1 MRVVKILGE
10 HGNYTV
16 LFEDEPWQQSSRLQY
31 QLEVER
37 SARSTGLSRYL
48 NLRLARVLEPSYIA
62 EAWRSLGLGPSLCA
76 KGFSNSAGVLQ
87 CRGVV
92 LCIND
97 RVGAVSSK
105 RQFMFHVAWSP
116 RQPTFERHC
125 LYAVVEV
132 PQI

>member
-16 LFEDEPWQQSSRLQY
+16 LFEDESWQQSSRLEY
-31 QLEVER
+31 QHEVER
-37 SARSTGLSRYL
+37 SAREVGKGAGLRKK
-48 NLRLARVLEPSYIA
+48 A
-62 EAWRSLGLGPSLCA
+62 EARRSLGLGLGPRWPPNLCA
-76 KGFSNSAGVLQ
+76 KSKGLSKSAGVLQ

-97 RVGAVSSK
+97 RVGASSK

-125 LYAVVEV
+125 LYAVVGV

>member
-62 EAWRSLGLGPSLCA
+62 EARRSLGLGPSLCA
-76 KGFSNSAGVLQ
+76 KGFSNSAGRAPVPRSGSVHQ
-87 CRGVV
+87 RPGGGQSAAS
-92 LCIND
+92 D
-97 RVGAVSSK
+97 SSC
-105 RQFMFHVAWSP
+105 F
-116 RQPTFERHC
+116 T
-125 LYAVVEV
+125 
-132 PQI
+132 